1 MKSKTMPDCL
11 ILGGG
16 VIGLSIAYEL
26 SGHGLDCQVLER
38 GQVGRESSWAGAG
51 ILPAANLDTAI
62 DPIDK
67 LRGLSH
73 RLHPQWAM
81 ELKDQSGIDTGY
93 RQCGG
98 IYLARGAGE
107 AASLAGMKKM
117 LGEEEIDCQELD
129 PEQLVQHEPQLE
141 KLARSG
147 ELRSAYRVA
156 AESQLRNPDH
166 LAALKVACQKRG
178 VSIQEQVDVTGFS
191 IQGGKLGYLEAG
203 GEKWPAESFC
213 IAAGAWTAR
222 MPNQLGIQHGLLP
235 VRGQIVMFRSMQP
248 LLTHV
253 VNVGSRYLV
262 PRDDGRLLVGSSEE
276 EAGFVKETTTR
287 VTGELKKM
295 ALDLVPALE
304 NSEVERCWS
313 GLRPGS
319 FDGFPYLGRLPGV
332 DNAFVAT
339 GHYRSGLHLS
349 TGTAVIMSELIRG
362 DKLSLDPSPFCL
374 ERG

>member
-1 MKSKTMPDCL
+1 
-11 ILGGG
+11 
-16 VIGLSIAYEL
+16 
-26 SGHGLDCQVLER
+26 
-38 GQVGRESSWAGAG
+38 
-51 ILPAANLDTAI
+51 
-62 DPIDK
+62 
-67 LRGLSH
+67 
-73 RLHPQWAM
+73 
-81 ELKDQSGIDTGY
+81 
-93 RQCGG
+93 
-98 IYLARGAGE
+98 
-107 AASLAGMKKM
+107 M

-129 PEQLVQHEPQLE
+129 PQQLVQHEPQLK

-156 AESQLRNPDH
+156 DESQLRNPNH

-222 MPNQLGIQHGLLP
+222 MLNQLGIQHGLLP
-235 VRGQIVMFRSMQP
+235 VRGQIVMFRSTQP

-253 VNVGSRYLV
+253 VNLGSRYLV
-262 PRDDGRLLVGSSEE
+262 PRDDGRLLAGSSEE

-319 FDGFPYLGRLPGV
+319 YDGFPYLGRLPGV